1 MEIDKWGERE
11 RETKRRQPRSGE
23 ARGAA
28 RPGHSRR
35 TREHGGR
42 APGAAPAP
50 RPALDPPALA
60 RPRISFACSAGR
72 GNSYQ
77 EMETAGESGNRSGRN
92 GAPWPPRA
100 APTSPAPAP
109 GGARRQ
115 RLSPVPRAAGRAGVK
130 LTAGGAALPLWP
142 KPLEAGRPR
151 AGPGRTYRAAGRVA
165 HPPVPAELSAGRGD
179 GRPGGPGTLGKAA
192 GRADGGPAR
201 LGWAARRAVCGP
213 GQARGAG
220 ERRASGSDVRGVSA
234 PNRERG
240 RGQRREGREQERA
253 GGRARPLPPGAQ
265 EGAPRPPGAPA
276 PPPRPPASPGPAFG
290 ADPTA
295 WRGCRGCPAGAPGP
309 EQSAGCLRSYESALR
324 RVSLAPT
331 SLRLTFP
338 ETGLP
343 GRARPRGGKDGGVPL
358 GGQQAPQSRP

>member
-1 MEIDKWGERE
+1 M
-11 RETKRRQPRSGE
+11 
-23 ARGAA
+23 
-28 RPGHSRR
+28 
-35 TREHGGR
+35 
-42 APGAAPAP
+42 
-50 RPALDPPALA
+50 
-60 RPRISFACSAGR
+60 
-72 GNSYQ
+72 
-77 EMETAGESGNRSGRN
+77 
-92 GAPWPPRA
+92 
-100 APTSPAPAP
+100 
-109 GGARRQ
+109 
-115 RLSPVPRAAGRAGVK
+115 K

-165 HPPVPAELSAGRGD
+165 HSPVPAELSAGRGD

-358 GGQQAPQSRP
+358 GGKQAPQSRPEGVARQSTEFRHQEIAFSAGRPARRLPGMRPGSGRALSALAPHPGNLAEASREG